1 VTAAKHV
8 AQFVA
13 AYLLEGDNDTDY
25 FAKSFADRLVLRVFN
40 APALMVYF
48 RNMAVLDSQH
58 GQQEGVPE
66 GSYKFQLKF
75 TKLPPEVLPQ
85 VKQIIGVPDIRVVEF
100 EEGYVSC
107 TGFEFTVKQ
116 EDLDFSQRAPK
127 QAGPGRSFSVSPAQ
141 GVQPPAV
148 G

>member
-13 AYLLEGDNDTDY
+13 AYLLEGDDDTDY
-25 FAKSFADRLVLRVFN
+25 FAKTFADRLVLRVFN
-40 APALMVYF
+40 APALMVYL
-48 RNMAVLDSQH
+48 RNMAVLDSQ
-58 GQQEGVPE
+58 QEGVPE
-66 GSYKFQLKF
+66 GSFKFQLKF

-100 EEGYVSC
+100 EEGHVSC
-107 TGFEFTVKQ
+107 TGFEFTMKQ
-116 EDLDFSQRAPK
+116 EDLDFSQKAPK
-127 QAGPGRSFSVSPAQ
+127 QAGPGRPFSVSPAQ